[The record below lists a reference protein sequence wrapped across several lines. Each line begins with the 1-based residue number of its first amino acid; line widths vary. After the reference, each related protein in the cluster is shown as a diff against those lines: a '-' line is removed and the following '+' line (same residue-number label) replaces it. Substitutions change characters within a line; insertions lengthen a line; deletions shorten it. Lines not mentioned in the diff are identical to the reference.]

1 MGAHDDVPPPDAVN
15 AFDDDADGCFP
26 PIPPDI
32 IILSLSLSLSLS
44 LYSSKKTHRFNS
56 LFHFCGYSYR
66 HKAKEVDEEEVVVVK
81 RTVFFFF
88 VVQNASFLAT
98 WTKKMWCYETH
109 RFDGK
114 I

>member
-1 MGAHDDVPPPDAVN
+1 MPMTM
-15 AFDDDADGCFP
+15 FLLLM
-26 PIPPDI
+26 
-32 IILSLSLSLSLS
+32 LSMLLMMMLMVVSLLFLLISSFSLSLS

-56 LFHFCGYSYR
+56 VFHFCGYSYR

-88 VVQNASFLAT
+88 EVQNASFLAT
-98 WTKKMWCYETH
+98 WTKKMWSYETH